1 MISWE
6 QNTLWITS
14 LSTWEG
20 ISFLDYEAAYRA
32 MVEKRMCHDWVKVVD
47 LSQFVSSK
55 TDLSTLKASK
65 TRKRIADLNWWNGL
79 DDADRDMIT
88 KAAAET
94 VTLQRNLAAEANGS
108 TLDELAA
115 KGLAI
120 NELPAEDRARMG
132 ETMNGAI
139 EADIRAKVGNEFY
152 DRFMAELQN

>member
-65 TRKRIADLNWWNGL
+65 TRKRIADLNWWSANNGMRL
-79 DDADRDMIT
+79 QVVIVGSHVKPQVLQDLKEIYLSRDIQT
-88 KAAAET
+88 EFVSTSSEAYR
-94 VTLQRNLAAEANGS
+94 LISNLKIA
-108 TLDELAA
+108 
-115 KGLAI
+115 
-120 NELPAEDRARMG
+120 
-132 ETMNGAI
+132 
-139 EADIRAKVGNEFY
+139 V
-152 DRFMAELQN
+152 